1 MLIEFNVTNFRS
13 FLETQTFSM
22 TANNA
27 IELQTENTFDSGIAG
42 LPRFLHSAVIYGAN
56 AAGKS
61 NLLVGLRF
69 MKEFV
74 LYSAKESQNGD
85 KIKVTPF
92 IFHQEKKTQPSEFE
106 VLFIQEGVR
115 YQYGFAVTE
124 ERVTDEWLF
133 AYPERRAQ
141 RWFERKYDF
150 ASQQEKWNFG
160 KLKVRRKIWK
170 ETTRS
175 NALFLSTA
183 IQLNSKQLKPVFDWF
198 HKKLRVGKSTEIS
211 LNNTF
216 RQGKTDFGRYKILD
230 FLNAADIKIADFQLI
245 TRRVS
250 VENLPDDISPNLKKR
265 LVTDVENQKT
275 EIITEVQFFHPVI
288 GGERQEKIALD
299 LQEESDGT
307 QRLFEFAGLCL
318 EVLSNGKILAI
329 DELNNSLHPNI
340 VRFLIDLFHNPDL
353 NKHNAQ
359 LIFTTHDTTVL
370 DEEIFRPDQI
380 WFVEKDEENATQL
393 YPLSDMSLRKNEGL
407 QKEYLN
413 GQYGALPDV
422 KMFRRK

>member
-1 MLIEFNVTNFRS
+1 LK
-13 FLETQTFSM
+13 
-22 TANNA
+22 
-27 IELQTENTFDSGIAG
+27 G
-42 LPRFLHSAVIYGAN
+42 
-56 AAGKS
+56 
-61 NLLVGLRF
+61 
-69 MKEFV
+69 
-74 LYSAKESQNGD
+74 
-85 KIKVTPF
+85 
-92 IFHQEKKTQPSEFE
+92 
-106 VLFIQEGVR
+106 
-115 YQYGFAVTE
+115 
-124 ERVTDEWLF
+124 
-133 AYPERRAQ
+133 RRQ
-141 RWFERKYDF
+141 
-150 ASQQEKWNFG
+150 
-160 KLKVRRKIWK
+160 IWK

-183 IQLNSKQLKPVFDWF
+183 RNENSQQLKPVFDWF
-198 HKKLRVGKSTEIS
+198 QKKLRVGKSTEIS
-211 LNNTF
+211 LNSTF

-230 FLNAADIKIADFQLI
+230 FMNAADIKIADFQLK

-250 VENLPDDISPNLKKR
+250 VENLPNDISPNLKKR
-265 LVTDVENQKT
+265 LVTDVENKKT

-288 GGERQEKIALD
+288 GERQEKAALD

-318 EVLSNGKILAI
+318 EVLENGKILAI
-329 DELNNSLHPNI
+329 DELDNSLHPNI
-340 VRFLIDLFHNPDL
+340 VRFLIDLFHNPEL

-370 DEEIFRPDQI
+370 DEKIFRPDQI

-393 YPLSDMSLRKNEGL
+393 YPLSDLSLRKDEAL

>member
-22 TANNA
+22 AANNA
-27 IELQTENTFDSGIAG
+27 TELQTENTFDSGIAR

-92 IFHQEKKTQPSEFE
+92 LFHQEMKTQPSEFE

-124 ERVTDEWLF
+124 ERVTNEWLF
-133 AYPERRAQ
+133 AYPERRSQ

-160 KLKVRRKIWK
+160 KLKVRRQIWK

-183 IQLNSKQLKPVFDWF
+183 IRLNSQQLKPVFDWF

-216 RQGKTDFGRYKILD
+216 RQCKTDFGRYKILE
-230 FLNAADIKIADFQLI
+230 FMNAADIKIADFQLK

-250 VENLPDDISPNLKKR
+250 VENLPNEISPNLKKR
-265 LVTDVENQKT
+265 LVTDIENKKT

-288 GGERQEKIALD
+288 GERKETTALD

-318 EVLSNGKILAI
+318 EVLENGKILAI
-329 DELNNSLHPNI
+329 DELDNSLHPNI
-340 VRFLIDLFHNPDL
+340 VHFLIDLFHNPEL

-393 YPLSDMSLRKNEGL
+393 YPLSDLSLRKDEAL